1 MPYTDKKVLLKITR
15 TIQAWE
21 TLRPKKSFAG
31 MTLNQFK
38 ATVQPALDA
47 RVPIAPLRDEL
58 KDKIKKRQEVDGVAM
73 TACLK
78 VANAVRGDVEE
89 GEDSG
94 FYKALGYIPKS
105 ERRSGLHR
113 NITPVPLL
121 KKAA

>member
-15 TIQAWE
+15 TLQAWE

-31 MTLNQFK
+31 MTLHQFK
-38 ATVQPALDA
+38 ATVQPALDVRA
-47 RVPIAPLRDEL
+47 PIAGLRDEL
-58 KDKIKKRQEVDGVAM
+58 KDKLKKRQEADGVAI
-73 TACLK
+73 TACLN

-113 NITPVPLL
+113 NITPLPL

>member
-1 MPYTDKKVLLKITR
+1 MAQTDKNVLTRIDR

-21 TLRPKKSFAG
+21 SLRPKKSFAG
-31 MTLNQFK
+31 MTLAQFK
-38 ATVQPALDA
+38 TRVQASLGVRDS
-47 RVPIAPLRDEL
+47 IASLRSEL
-58 KDKIKKRQEVDGVAM
+58 QEQFKKRQDIDR
-73 TACLK
+73 TSTQACLN

-113 NITPVPLL
+113 KITVL